1 MNGSFVR
8 RAAVAG
14 AVLAAM
20 LVVPPPVGATVTGG
34 CQVQGSA
41 TSTGTIDL
49 TGAATW
55 HLLSSDVAGG
65 SGTAPSEQKAASVSA
80 YALGLALPVASG
92 SGEGDTQGSVSGV
105 AVSAYAALG
114 RRFVVAGSSDSC
126 SGQIEI
132 ILDDVNPLLTALGGG
147 GIAAA
152 IIGLLL
158 VLAGTRMSGAGGTIL
173 GLVAGALGG
182 LGLALA
188 LEQFGVTDPRSF
200 VGLGILIVAA
210 VIGLL
215 LGGRLAKSEPV
226 EADPTA

>member
-1 MNGSFVR
+1 
-8 RAAVAG
+8 
-14 AVLAAM
+14 
-20 LVVPPPVGATVTGG
+20 VG
-34 CQVQGSA
+34 
-41 TSTGTIDL
+41 
-49 TGAATW
+49 
-55 HLLSSDVAGG
+55 
-65 SGTAPSEQKAASVSA
+65 
-80 YALGLALPVASG
+80 
-92 SGEGDTQGSVSGV
+92 
-105 AVSAYAALG
+105 
-114 RRFVVAGSSDSC
+114 AGSSDSC